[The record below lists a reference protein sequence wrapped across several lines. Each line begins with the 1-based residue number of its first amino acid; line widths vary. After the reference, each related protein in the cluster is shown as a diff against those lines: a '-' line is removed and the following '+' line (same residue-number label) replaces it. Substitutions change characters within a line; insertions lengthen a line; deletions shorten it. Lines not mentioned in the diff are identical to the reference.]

1 MTADVTVT
9 RTDISASHG
18 PVIPGGSMNSHR
30 RRHCWALGIV
40 LQRHF
45 RSSRIVQRSS
55 VTGLKLQ
62 HNFDDHHMMMI
73 RAAVGAPAP
82 GRRER
87 TGAGA

>member
-1 MTADVTVT
+1 MTHDS
-9 RTDISASHG
+9 RCHGDSHM
-18 PVIPGGSMNSHR
+18 PVIPGGSINSHR

-62 HNFDDHHMMMI
+62 HHDNFDDHHMMMI